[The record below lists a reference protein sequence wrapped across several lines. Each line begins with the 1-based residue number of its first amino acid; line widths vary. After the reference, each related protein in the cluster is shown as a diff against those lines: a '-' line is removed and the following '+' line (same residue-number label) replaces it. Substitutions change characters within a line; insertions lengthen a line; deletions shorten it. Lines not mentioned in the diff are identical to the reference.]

1 MTESRDSDILLRK
14 KVEELEQ
21 KCLRYE
27 QVIMGIVERFV
38 RVEEAVVE
46 CEKCIDYEKDNIR
59 LGHRLGDLLDLH
71 VKNKEESE
79 RVIRRAKEMVEVIYS
94 LKQSD
99 TEFVRRELA
108 LSQAITDYYDREE

>member
-1 MTESRDSDILLRK
+1 MTESRDNDILLRK

-38 RVEEAVVE
+38 RVEETVVE

-59 LGHRLGDLLDLH
+59 LGRRLGDLLD
-71 VKNKEESE
+71 NQKEAE
-79 RVIRRAKEMVEVIYS
+79 RVILAAHRYVKESYSRDKLDRLVLAVE
-94 LKQSD
+94 
-99 TEFVRRELA
+99 
-108 LSQAITDYYDREE
+108 DYYTDRGEE